1 MAMSCKSRL
10 LDVRMLHVRIHIRVS
25 RFEFLLSRPTQ
36 GFVEVTI
43 KKLESMILDE
53 VINLRSKDLIHF
65 FSDSK
70 IEYDAIAG
78 TFEKFGKSLK
88 QGDVIFANEKL
99 SEIMEVKDYA
109 YPKRLTARDLV
120 VGQDYDI
127 VLPRDKKVRSF
138 RLVQMDDN
146 ADFYQFSALGVKDVA
161 GSFNALPPIYK
172 SGQGRIDPSGIIV
185 DVNGS
190 LRELPFDAN
199 KDKKFRLDFST
210 SHVVVGT
217 G

>member
-1 MAMSCKSRL
+1 
-10 LDVRMLHVRIHIRVS
+10 
-25 RFEFLLSRPTQ
+25 
-36 GFVEVTI
+36 
-43 KKLESMILDE
+43 MILDE

-78 TFEKFGKSLK
+78 TFDKLGKSLK
-88 QGDVIFANEKL
+88 QGDVIFANENL
-99 SEIMEVKDYA
+99 TESMEVKDFN
-109 YPKRLTARDLV
+109 YPKRLAARELV
-120 VGQDYDI
+120 VQQEYDI

-138 RLVQMDDN
+138 RLVQMDHS

-161 GSFNALPPIYK
+161 GSFNALPPIYQ
-172 SGQGRIDPSGIIV
+172 SGQGRIDPFEIVV

-190 LRELPFDAN
+190 LRKLPFDAN
-199 KDKKFRLDFST
+199 KDKKFRLDFSS